1 MMNSEC
7 LGGFSVS
14 QATVDRKI
22 DGSPYDLLITT
33 VSWEERANHALFVL
47 EGAPKATAF
56 FRFESSSDRTSSL
69 KDVVETELL
78 GLFPS
83 AERLNLLPSTETKK
97 NFEKIQKFLSGKRQD
112 ARRPLR
118 VAVNMSCLPK
128 AYLLFLL
135 GVFFKSDIAM
145 EADFLYSPGVY
156 DLVVENAVE
165 GPSAPGPRG
174 LLSIGE
180 WKSQQ
185 LPFFTGQQVFASE
198 QDLIVTVGGELGMMV
213 PFLERS
219 EPRNIFLL
227 FIAESAPR
235 PDRPMHKLERLAY
248 DDLMMEPNVSTKE
261 VDLVDAIG
269 VAKYA
274 LSAAEQSSSV
284 NLVGVAIGSK
294 SHALGLGIAALV
306 HEELEIICRVPAG
319 YSTLNVAPRGD
330 CLIYR
335 VADRFEPLRYL

>member
-1 MMNSEC
+1 MMNSDC
-7 LGGFSVS
+7 LGSYAVS
-14 QATVDRKI
+14 QASIDTKI
-22 DGSPYDLLITT
+22 DCSPYDLLLTT
-33 VSWEERANHALFVL
+33 VSWEERANHALHML
-47 EGAPKATAF
+47 EGQPKSIAF
-56 FRFESSSDRTSSL
+56 LRFESSSARTLGL
-69 KDVVETELL
+69 KDLVEAEVLA
-78 GLFPS
+78 LFPS
-83 AERLNLLPSTETKK
+83 AERIDLLQSTETKK
-97 NFEKIQKFLSGKRQD
+97 NFEQIQRFLARKRQETK
-112 ARRPLR
+112 RPLR

-135 GVFFKSDIAM
+135 GIFFKSDVAM

-156 DLVVENAVE
+156 DLVGDKAAE
-165 GPSAPGPRG
+165 GASVPGPRG

-185 LPFFTGQQVFASE
+185 LPFFTGHQVFAPE
-198 QDLIVTVGGELGMMV
+198 QDLIVTVGGEFGMMV

-227 FIAESAPR
+227 FIAESAPS
-235 PDRPMHKLERLAY
+235 PDRAMHKLERLAY

-261 VDLVDAIG
+261 VQLVDAIG

-274 LSAAEQSSSV
+274 LSAAEQSSSAT
-284 NLVGVAIGSK
+284 LVGVAIGSK

-306 HEELEIICRVPAG
+306 NDELEIICRIPAG
-319 YSTLNVAPRGD
+319 YAPLNVMPRGD

-335 VADRFEPLRYL
+335 VADRFEPLRYK

>member
-1 MMNSEC
+1 MNSDC
-7 LGGFSVS
+7 LGGFSIS
-14 QATVDRKI
+14 QRTIDGKI
-22 DGSPYDLLITT
+22 DVSPYDLLITI
-33 VSWEERANHALFVL
+33 VSWEERANHALHLL
-47 EGAPKATAF
+47 EGQPKATAF
-56 FRFESSSDRTSSL
+56 FRFDSSAEQTNGQ
-69 KDVVETELL
+69 KDIVEAELR
-78 GLFPS
+78 GLLPS
-83 AERLNLLPSTETKK
+83 AECLYLLPSTETKK
-97 NFEKIQKFLSGKRQD
+97 NFERIQKFLLGKRQEVK
-112 ARRPLR
+112 RPLR
-118 VAVNMSCLPK
+118 IAVNMSCLPK

-135 GVFFKSDIAM
+135 GIFFKSDIAM
-145 EADFLYSPGVY
+145 EADFLYSPGIY
-156 DLVVENAVE
+156 DLVGEKAVE

-185 LPFFTGQQVFASE
+185 LPFFTGQRVFASE

-227 FIAESAPR
+227 FITESAPH

-248 DDLMMEPNVSTKE
+248 DDLMIEPNVSTKE

-306 HEELEIICRVPAG
+306 HDELEIICRIPAG
-319 YSTLNVAPRGD
+319 YAPLNVRPRGD
-330 CLIYR
+330 CLMYR
-335 VADRFEPLRYL
+335 VADRFEPLRYI